1 MPQACNASVGSV
13 EDLLRSRTVVDAL
26 QRRRAGN
33 DGETANLVVESACA
47 NQAELHGQPSG
58 PADTAWDQL
67 DDDEKS
73 AVIEILARLI
83 AKMMVG
89 KNNQE

>member
-13 EDLLRSRTVVDAL
+13 EDLLRSRTVIDAL

-58 PADTAWDQL
+58 PADTVWDQL